1 MKRKSILFFVILL
14 PLVSISQIVDNF
26 SDGNFTSNP
35 AWNGITDNFWVN
47 SNFQLQSKAT
57 TTSKSYLTT
66 TSEAFENA
74 TWEAWVKINYIPTSS
89 NYASIYIISDRTDIS
104 GDFNGYF
111 VQVGHNTSKDIA
123 LYVQK
128 GSTKTK
134 IIDGINLR
142 ANTNPCEIKI
152 KVTRDYDGN
161 FALYSKLPDETDFV
175 LEGTTMNDEIQGSK
189 YFGLLYSNSSTTG
202 NAYYFDDIKVT
213 GEKLKDTIPPTWETI
228 NITGTNQLTLTF
240 SEAMNLRQAQFF
252 VDNEMGGPNQTTISS
267 DSTQI
272 ILNFNSNFEKGKL
285 YTVTIKNAFDLEG
298 NALGKTQ
305 KQIGIAEQPTIGDL
319 IINEVCFNAAEDGAE
334 YFELYNTSEKVIDLS
349 TILFTTRKTDGTL
362 NSGYLFPVNS
372 LILPDEFLAI
382 TTDVEAVKNT
392 YLPPDTA
399 NIISSDKWYALNN
412 SGGNLLITNS
422 EKDTIYDEIEYN
434 EGWHHQFINENKG
447 VSLEKINPLL
457 SGLVK
462 DSWHSAASEVNY
474 GTPGYKNSQYRAL
487 EQNTAIDDNWIW
499 ADPESF
505 SPDNDGINDVCLL
518 HYTTDENGCIANAH
532 IFNPVGVKVKDLLS
546 NQLLSSEGVITWD
559 GTNNNGRIVN
569 SGVYVLLIEVV
580 NPTLNTKKIKK
591 LPIVVSI
598 R

>member
-382 TTDVEAVKNT
+382 TTDIEAVKNT